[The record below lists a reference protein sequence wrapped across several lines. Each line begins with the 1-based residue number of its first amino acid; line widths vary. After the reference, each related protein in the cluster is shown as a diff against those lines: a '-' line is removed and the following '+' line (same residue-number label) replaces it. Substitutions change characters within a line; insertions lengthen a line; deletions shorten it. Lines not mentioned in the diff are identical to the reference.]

1 MRELQ
6 CICLAI
12 AMLPGVQA
20 VADTAGH
27 GAVGEFEPIVVTAA
41 RTAETA
47 DEALAS
53 VTVITRRDIERLQV
67 RSVQDLLRGV
77 PGIDM
82 VNQGGEGKLTSLF
95 LRGTESDHLL
105 VLVDGVKVA
114 GVTTGMAPFQHIPI
128 EQVERIEIV
137 RGPRSSLYGAEA
149 IGGVI
154 QIFTRKGGGELRP
167 SFSIGAGSYE
177 SYTASVGI
185 SGGGGN
191 GWFSASLS
199 GRDSAGFNACDGK
212 PNPDGAGCF
221 TFEPD
226 DDGFRNRSG
235 SLRGGYRFANGL
247 QMDAHLLRSE
257 SDTDY
262 DGGFS
267 NREKAVLQVIG
278 ATLRYSPTASWQL
291 SLSGGNSLEKS
302 ENFKDSSSVGHIDT
316 ERDSAALQSD
326 FRFGNGHMVTLGA
339 DYQDDRVDSGTD
351 YVVTSRDNK
360 GLFLQYLG
368 HLGSGDIQI
377 SLREDDNEQFGTHGT
392 GGVALG
398 YEPSPW
404 IRFTASYGTAFKAP
418 NFNEL
423 YYPPDPVWGGG
434 GNPDLRPEKAR
445 SVELSMVMREDSGWR
460 WALNLYQTTIDD
472 LIAWDAAAN
481 GNINIDKARIRGVE
495 AQLGGEIEGWNISAS
510 LTLNQPESRAAATSG
525 NILPRRAS
533 RSLRID
539 LDRSYSRFGFGATL
553 QAAGR
558 RYDDLVN
565 SRRLDP
571 YAIMDLRA
579 FYHLQNTWLLQARI
593 ENLFDEEYETAAFYN
608 QAGRSFYLTLRYR
621 P

>member
-1 MRELQ
+1 
-6 CICLAI
+6 
-12 AMLPGVQA
+12 MLPAVQA
-20 VADTAGH
+20 VAGPAGH
-27 GAVGEFEPIVVTAA
+27 GVVGEFEPIVVTAA

-53 VTVITRRDIERLQV
+53 VTVINRQDIERLQV
-67 RSVQDLLRGV
+67 QSVQDLLRGV

-82 VNQGGEGKLTSLF
+82 VNQGGEGKLTSMF

-105 VLVDGVKVA
+105 VLVDGVKIA
-114 GVTTGMAPFQHIPI
+114 GVTTGMAPFQHIPV

-154 QIFTRKGGGELRP
+154 QIFTRKGGGGLRP
-167 SFSIGAGSYE
+167 TFSIGAGSYQ
-177 SYTASVGI
+177 SYTASAGI
-185 SGGGGN
+185 SGGGEN

-212 PNPDGAGCF
+212 PFPDGAGCF
-221 TFEPD
+221 TVEPD

-257 SDTDY
+257 SDSDY

-267 NREKAVLQVIG
+267 NREKALLQVIG

-302 ENFKDSSSVGHIDT
+302 ENFKDSSSVGHTDT

-326 FRFGNGHMVTLGA
+326 FRFGGGHMVTLGA
-339 DYQDDRVDSGTD
+339 DYQDDRVDSGTN

-404 IRFTASYGTAFKAP
+404 IRFTASYGTAFRAP

-434 GNPDLRPEKAR
+434 GNPDLRPETAR
-445 SVELSMVMREDSGWR
+445 SVELGMVMREDETGAR

-495 AQLGGEIEGWNISAS
+495 AQLGGDIGGWSVTAS
-510 LTLNQPESRAAATSG
+510 LSLNEPVSRTAATMG
-525 NILPRRAS
+525 NMLPRRAS
-533 RSLRID
+533 RFLRFD
-539 LDRSYSRFGFGATL
+539 LDRSYTRFGFGATL

-558 RYDDLVN
+558 RYDDLAN

-571 YAIMDLRA
+571 YAIMELRA
-579 FYHLQNTWLLQARI
+579 SYRLRGAWLLQARV

-608 QAGRSFYLTLRYR
+608 QPGRGLYLTLRYTT